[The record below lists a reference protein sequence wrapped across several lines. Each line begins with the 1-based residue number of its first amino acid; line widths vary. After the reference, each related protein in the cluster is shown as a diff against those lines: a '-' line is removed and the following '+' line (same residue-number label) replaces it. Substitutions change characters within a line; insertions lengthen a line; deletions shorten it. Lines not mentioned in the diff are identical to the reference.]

1 MPRFKCR
8 VAGESGEVE
17 LRSLAAASVDDCRR
31 AFESEGKLI
40 LSIRREWKGLRK
52 TDFDRK
58 VAYKDI
64 ILFNQEFLTLIKAGY
79 PIFRS
84 LEAIA
89 GRTKNLVLKDI
100 LSRAAEDIRRGKFLS
115 EAFKPYEKHFSAVY
129 TASLMAGERSGNL
142 PSTLSRYID
151 YIKTISQTRDRIRSA
166 LAYPTLVIVFGL
178 ILLSVLMAFVLPR
191 FADFYTSFEA
201 QMPLVTRLVMKCSG
215 FLNRYFY
222 LFLGLAAI
230 LAFLYHRAAEVESFK
245 IKVDRRKLRL
255 PIGGGV
261 WLESGASYFCR
272 TLGLL
277 LEAGIALVPALD
289 VACQAVPNRYM
300 RERLKLVPD
309 VVRNG
314 DGLTEGLT
322 RSEVFPP
329 VALDMVRIGENSAN
343 LSGMLSDVSDFF
355 DERVRG
361 KIDTIVSLVEP
372 AVIILTGI
380 MVAVMLLSVYLPIF
394 NIIRI
399 TR

>member
-1 MPRFKCR
+1 MPRFICR
-8 VAGESGEVE
+8 IVGESGEVE
-17 LRSLAAASVDDCRR
+17 LRTFTAVSAETCRR
-31 AFESEGKLI
+31 AFEGEGKLV
-40 LSIRREWKGLRK
+40 LSVRRDWKGLRK
-52 TDFDRK
+52 IELGRK
-58 VAYKDI
+58 VGYKDI

-89 GRTKNLVLKDI
+89 GRTRNIMLKDI
-100 LSRAAEDIRRGKFLS
+100 LLKAAEDIRRGKFLS
-115 EAFKPYEKHFSAVY
+115 EAFKPYERHFSAVY

-151 YIKTISQTRDRIRSA
+151 YVKTIYQTRSRIRMA
-166 LAYPTLVIVFGL
+166 LAYPTLIIVFGL
-178 ILLSVLMAFVLPR
+178 ILLTVLMAFVLPK

-201 QMPLVTRLVMKCSG
+201 ELPGVTRAVIKGSSL
-215 FLNRYFY
+215 LNRYFY
-222 LFLGLAAI
+222 FIPVLLAVLGL
-230 LAFLYHRAAEVESFK
+230 LYFRAARKDAFK
-245 IKVDRRKLRL
+245 VRVDRLKLRL
-255 PIGGGV
+255 PIGGVV
-261 WLESGASYFCR
+261 WIESGASYFCR

-277 LEAGIALVPALD
+277 LEAGIALVPALE
-289 VACQAVPNRYM
+289 VACQAAPNRFM
-300 RERLKLVPD
+300 RERLGKVAD

-314 DGLTEGLT
+314 DSLSDGLS

-343 LSGMLSDVSDFF
+343 LHGMLSDVSDFF

-361 KIDTIVSLVEP
+361 KISTLVSLVEP
-372 AVIILTGI
+372 IVIIFTGI